1 MGKEGRKDGVSLS
14 GYVDGLSGRQEP
26 QDTHSTKVY
35 GAPNIPPSTNLG
47 TRVTNKDET
56 CLHRR
61 TPQTGRRW
69 SDILVPLPCG
79 NTTEGPLPSALVRDG
94 AGKNNLRVKV
104 VGQVEAFQADK
115 QLGDLGG

>member
-1 MGKEGRKDGVSLS
+1 M
-14 GYVDGLSGRQEP
+14 EP
-26 QDTHSTKVY
+26 PTF
-35 GAPNIPPSTNLG
+35 PPGTDLG
-47 TRVTNKDET
+47 TQITNKDET

-61 TPQTGRRW
+61 TAQTGRRL
-69 SDILVPLPCG
+69 SDILVLQQCG

-115 QLGDLGG
+115 QLGELGG